1 MAEQLGDF
9 LQGMSAMACIVIM
22 LFFLHFWRRTGE
34 RLFLIF
40 AVAFSLMFLARLLAA
55 TLGTAPLDTG
65 PDPHRGE
72 VLQVYVVR
80 FLAFLLILAAIV
92 DKNR

>member
-1 MAEQLGDF
+1 MAQQLGDF

-22 LFFLHFWRRTGE
+22 LFFLHFWRRTSD

-55 TLGTAPLDTG
+55 ALDTAPVANW
-65 PDPHRGE
+65 PEPHRGE
-72 VLQVYVVR
+72 IYQVYVVR
-80 FLAFLLILAAIV
+80 FLAYLLILGAII